1 MEDYI
6 TIEQLAQLL
15 GIKKNTAYKLSSKK
29 LLTKFKPGGKIV
41 LFKVGDAIK
50 YVESKRIASQQ
61 EIKQSVLKK
70 IFSDL

>member
-29 LLTKFKPGGKIV
+29 LLPKFKPGGKIV
-41 LFKVGDAIK
+41 LFKVSDAIN

-61 EIKQSVLKK
+61 EVKQSVLKK
-70 IFSDL
+70 IFNT